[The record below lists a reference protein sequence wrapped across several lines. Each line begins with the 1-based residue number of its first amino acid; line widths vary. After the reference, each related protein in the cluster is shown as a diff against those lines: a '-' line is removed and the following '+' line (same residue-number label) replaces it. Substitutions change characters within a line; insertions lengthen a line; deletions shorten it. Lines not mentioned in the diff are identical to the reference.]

1 MAKSDRQ
8 RSLRSEEFFFD
19 SEASLLD
26 QHDFEMSSCTFNDVF
41 DSRDSHTFLINV
53 QVLLEAARFLESADR
68 KDGSEFYCAAF
79 DLFLILGSIKKKN
92 PENKTSDRVYCTKL
106 QCLIIS
112 TAIYKGFSRCDF

>member
-79 DLFLILGSIKKKN
+79 DLFLILGSIKKKKSGKQDFR
-92 PENKTSDRVYCTKL
+92 PSLLYQAPVLDNKHGYL
-106 QCLIIS
+106 
-112 TAIYKGFSRCDF
+112 